1 MWTCHGWVCR
11 CCRPSANTKCR
22 RIMVVF
28 VVDVVGQYTKHV
40 IVIRLDLSFLSS
52 VSKHNMWT
60 YHGWACHC
68 SHLSV
73 NTICGRNKVG
83 LIVVVVRQ

>member
-1 MWTCHGWVCR
+1 MW
-11 CCRPSANTKCR
+11 S
-22 RIMVVF
+22 
-28 VVDVVGQYTKHV
+28 Y
-40 IVIRLDLSFLSS
+40 
-52 VSKHNMWT
+52 
-60 YHGWACHC
+60 YGWACLR